1 MLLQYHHIP
10 HLHHLNLNHLDK
22 STTREEY
29 LKNQHQFHPMV
40 QWDEPIQ
47 KINTTI
53 LKNTRTK
60 IHQHRL
66 KLEKPK
72 VRRYITIACCDI
84 VDSGNNIL

>member
-10 HLHHLNLNHLDK
+10 HLHHLSLNHLDR
-22 STTREEY
+22 STAREED
-29 LKNQHQFHPMV
+29 LKNQNQFHTMG

-47 KINTTI
+47 KINTAI

-66 KLEKPK
+66 KLEKTK
-72 VRRYITIACCDI
+72 VRRHITIVI
-84 VDSGNNIL
+84 YVNYGEELYP